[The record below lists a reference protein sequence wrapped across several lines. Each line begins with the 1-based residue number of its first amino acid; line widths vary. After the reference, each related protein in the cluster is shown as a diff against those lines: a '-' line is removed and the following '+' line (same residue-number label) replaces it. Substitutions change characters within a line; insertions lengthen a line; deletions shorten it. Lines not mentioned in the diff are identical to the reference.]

1 MLVNTEK
8 LPSISLVRFIVCIC
22 ACIALQSSVHLTY
35 SHVYC
40 SSDLDGDAVVAPFRF
55 QALNIDEVANA
66 TVVIMVMIDGQQH
79 TEMLLDGTKK
89 ISVGFSLAELL
100 PPGTYTATLLLSD
113 AAGHWDGDHFS
124 YPEAM
129 SLLGVD
135 SPARKLVVHSD
146 KRAFTKHAAFMTAQE
161 RCTQDLSILIAL
173 ESSQVDDLKSLADR
187 WHGPI
192 SAAVFISTA
201 DQAQPVLEGGHEIDT
216 ISRLRSLH
224 AWATEHTGSC
234 LTISLLFETTP
245 SASWTGVCVCACV
258 QKKKLK
264 CMHLRRAKCLTMWR
278 YLKFAPP
285 LF

>member
-1 MLVNTEK
+1 MVRALAPMLVNTEK

-22 ACIALQSSVHLTY
+22 ACIALQSSVYHVWHLTY
-35 SHVYC
+35 SHVYWT
-40 SSDLDGDAVVAPFRF
+40 SDLDGDAVVAPFRF

-66 TVVIMVMIDGQQH
+66 TIVVMVMIDGQQH
-79 TEMLLDGTKK
+79 VEMLLDGTKK
-89 ISVGFSLAELL
+89 ISVGFSMAELL

-124 YPEAM
+124 YPGPI

-135 SPARKLVVHSD
+135 SPARKLVVQSD

-173 ESSQVDDLKSLADR
+173 ESSQVDDLLSLADR

-201 DQAQPVLEGGHEIDT
+201 DQAQPVLREGGHEIDT
-216 ISRLRSLH
+216 ILRLRSLH

-245 SASWTGVCVCACV
+245 SASWTGV
-258 QKKKLK
+258 
-264 CMHLRRAKCLTMWR
+264 
-278 YLKFAPP
+278 
-285 LF
+285 

>member
-1 MLVNTEK
+1 MVRALAPMLVNTEK

-22 ACIALQSSVHLTY
+22 AYIALQSSVHHVWHLTY

-40 SSDLDGDAVVAPFRF
+40 TSDLDGDAVVAPFRF

-66 TVVIMVMIDGQQH
+66 SLLLMVMIDGQH
-79 TEMLLDGTKK
+79 YVDLVLDGTKK
-89 ISVGFSLAELL
+89 ISVGFTMAEFL
-100 PPGTYTATLLLSD
+100 PTGTYTATLLLSD
-113 AAGHWDGDHFS
+113 AAGQWDGDHFN
-124 YPEAM
+124 YPGAI

-135 SPARKLVVHSD
+135 SPARKLVVQSD
-146 KRAFTKHAAFMTAQE
+146 KRAFTKHTAFMTAQE

-173 ESSQVDDLKSLADR
+173 ESSEVNDLKSLADR

-201 DQAQPVLEGGHEIDT
+201 DQAQPVLEGGGHEIDT

-224 AWATEHTGSC
+224 AWSTEHTGSC

-245 SASWTGVCVCACV
+245 SASWTGVCV
-258 QKKKLK
+258 
-264 CMHLRRAKCLTMWR
+264 
-278 YLKFAPP
+278 
-285 LF
+285 

>member
-1 MLVNTEK
+1 MVRALAPMLVNTEK

-22 ACIALQSSVHLTY
+22 ACIALQSSVHHVWHLTY
-35 SHVYC
+35 SHVYWT
-40 SSDLDGDAVVAPFRF
+40 SDLDGDAVVAPFRF

-66 TVVIMVMIDGQQH
+66 TIVVMVMIDGQQH
-79 TEMLLDGTKK
+79 VEMLLDGTKK
-89 ISVGFSLAELL
+89 ISVGFSMAELL

-124 YPEAM
+124 YPGPI

-135 SPARKLVVHSD
+135 SPARKLVVQSD
-146 KRAFTKHAAFMTAQE
+146 KRAFTKHAAFMMAQE

-173 ESSQVDDLKSLADR
+173 ESSQVDDLLSLADR

-201 DQAQPVLEGGHEIDT
+201 DQAQPVLREGGHEIDT
-216 ISRLRSLH
+216 ILRLRSLH

-245 SASWTGVCVCACV
+245 SASWTGV
-258 QKKKLK
+258 
-264 CMHLRRAKCLTMWR
+264 
-278 YLKFAPP
+278 
-285 LF
+285 